1 MPFESYRRTKVAGLI
16 GRQLAELIQQEL
28 QDPRLGLVTISDV
41 KVSKDLSF
49 ADVYF
54 TAFSVEKGDVA
65 ELVLSGA
72 SGFLRRQLSRRI
84 NLRITPK
91 LRFHYDRTRDTG
103 VKIAKAI
110 DRAVALDQARDDV

>member
-41 KVSKDLSF
+41 NVSKDLSF

-54 TAFSVEKGDVA
+54 TVFSDEKLQKITTKIVFCYVVESKRG
-65 ELVLSGA
+65 
-72 SGFLRRQLSRRI
+72 
-84 NLRITPK
+84 
-91 LRFHYDRTRDTG
+91 
-103 VKIAKAI
+103 
-110 DRAVALDQARDDV
+110 

>member
-41 KVSKDLSF
+41 NVSKDLSF

-54 TAFSVEKGDVA
+54 TAFSDEKSDVA

-72 SGFLRRQLSRRI
+72 SGFLRRKLSRRI

-91 LRFHYDRTRDTG
+91 LRFHYDRTSDTG

>member
-1 MPFESYRRTKVAGLI
+1 MPFESHRRTKVAGLI

-41 KVSKDLSF
+41 NVSKDLSF

-54 TAFSVEKGDVA
+54 TVFSDEKGDVA

-91 LRFHYDRTRDTG
+91 LRFHYDQTSDTG

-110 DRAVALDQARDDV
+110 DRAIALDQARDDV